1 MNDLTWIPE
10 QMDANMIKPIVES
23 TIPTSMTGLCKLA
36 YLGVTVPEQKLSL
49 HLPNLL
55 MTPQYRPQTQSQS
68 SNKNYPLNLVS
79 QMDVNTINCGT

>member
-1 MNDLTWIPE
+1 
-10 QMDANMIKPIVES
+10 MIKPIVES

-68 SNKNYPLNLVS
+68 SNKNYPLNLATVRWTS
-79 QMDVNTINCGT
+79 TLSTVELDPKR